1 MSRPSGSSGDLARP
15 VGSSQ
20 ELSHPAGSPQE
31 PPSGGSRLP
40 VPLPSDPRQARE
52 VVRAEQRRRREQV
65 RRRRRYFVAG
75 VMAAAFLIAAAGL
88 GRLLFFGGADKEA
101 PVTVAAT
108 RGPAPMLDPPSR
120 PASQP
125 PEAGPSSAAG
135 TFAYATSAGPVAG
148 SAGTVRKYRVAVENG
163 SGQDADAFAA
173 SVERVF
179 ADPRGWPAAGQVRL
193 QRVAGQGTADFTIF
207 LATPVTSEQI
217 CATAGLH
224 TAGYSSCRI
233 TGKVVINL
241 ARWLTGVPDY
251 GAPVE
256 DYQHYVINHEVGHEL
271 GNGHEACPGPGRP
284 APVMQQQTYGLKGC
298 VANAW
303 PFVDGQ
309 RYSGAKVP

>member
-1 MSRPSGSSGDLARP
+1 MASRLSSDRR
-15 VGSSQ
+15 
-20 ELSHPAGSPQE
+20 
-31 PPSGGSRLP
+31 RLP

-52 VVRAEQRRRREQV
+52 VVRAAQRRRREQL
-65 RRRRRYFVAG
+65 RRRRHVVAG
-75 VMAAAFLIAAAGL
+75 VMLAAFVIAAAGL
-88 GRLLFFGGADKEA
+88 GRQLFFADDPHDA

-135 TFAYATSAGPVAG
+135 TFAYASGAGPVAG
-148 SAGTVRKYRVAVENG
+148 GAGAVKKYRIAVENG
-163 SGQDADAFAA
+163 SGQQADAFAA
-173 SVERVF
+173 AVEQVF
-179 ADPRGWPAAGQVRL
+179 ADPRGWTATGQVRL

-224 TAGYSSCRI
+224 TAGYSSCRT

-251 GAPVE
+251 GAPVA
-256 DYQHYVINHEVGHEL
+256 DYQSYVVNHEVGHEL

-309 RYSGAKVP
+309 RYTGAKVP

>member
-1 MSRPSGSSGDLARP
+1 MADR
-15 VGSSQ
+15 
-20 ELSHPAGSPQE
+20 LSNDRRQ
-31 PPSGGSRLP
+31 LP

-52 VVRAEQRRRREQV
+52 VVREQQRRRRELV
-65 RRRRRYFVAG
+65 RRRRTLVMGVLVA
-75 VMAAAFLIAAAGL
+75 ASLLAAAGL
-88 GRLLFFGGADKEA
+88 GRQLFFGDDQGGQ
-101 PVTVAAT
+101 PVTLAAT

-125 PEAGPSSAAG
+125 AEAGPSSGAG

-148 SAGTVRKYRVAVENG
+148 AAGTVRKYRIAVENG
-163 SGQDADAFAA
+163 SGQQADAFAA
-173 SVERVF
+173 AAERVF
-179 ADPRGWPAAGQVRL
+179 ADPRGWPATGQVRL

-256 DYQHYVINHEVGHEL
+256 DYQSYVLNHEVGHEL
-271 GNGHEACPGPGRP
+271 GNGHEACPGPGKP

-298 VANAW
+298 VAYAW
-303 PFVDGQ
+303 PLLDGQ
-309 RYSGAKVP
+309 RYSGTKVP

>member
-1 MSRPSGSSGDLARP
+1 MASRLSSDRR
-15 VGSSQ
+15 
-20 ELSHPAGSPQE
+20 
-31 PPSGGSRLP
+31 RLP
-40 VPLPSDPRQARE
+40 VPLPSDPWQARE
-52 VVRAEQRRRREQV
+52 IVRAEQRRRREQV
-65 RRRRRYFVAG
+65 RRRRYVVAG
-75 VMAAAFLIAAAGL
+75 VMLTAFVLAAAGL
-88 GRLLFFGGADKEA
+88 ARLLFFSDDSGGA

-108 RGPAPMLDPPSR
+108 RGPAAMLDPPSR

-135 TFAYATSAGPVAG
+135 TFAYATGAGPVAG
-148 SAGTVRKYRVAVENG
+148 GGGPVKKYRIAVENG
-163 SGQDADAFAA
+163 SGQEADAFAA
-173 SVERVF
+173 AVERVF
-179 ADPRGWPAAGQVRL
+179 ADPRGWTATGQVRL
-193 QRVAGQGTADFTIF
+193 QRVAGQGPADFTIF

-224 TAGYSSCRI
+224 TGGYSSCRI

-251 GAPVE
+251 GAPVA
-256 DYQHYVINHEVGHEL
+256 DYQSYVVNHEVGHEL

-298 VANAW
+298 TANAW
-303 PFVDGQ
+303 PLVDGQ